1 MKYPDIDIQIKYP
14 NKLINADTPS
24 VSMVPVLVSFMST
37 SVNPI
42 LIRLTLH
49 VQVGIT

>member
-24 VSMVPVLVSFMST
+24 VKNRKKAYVYCALAQ
-37 SVNPI
+37 N
-42 LIRLTLH
+42 
-49 VQVGIT
+49 